1 MSKEALERALEV
13 KDAILNKRPIRALAS
28 LDKNMLLGD
37 EKHRNLLSIF
47 IRTLNWEKNDER
59 ILGEGSV
66 QVGDFGDRVATEM
79 NEDPLASFMLL
90 LR

>member
-1 MSKEALERALEV
+1 MERALEV
-13 KDAILNKRPIRALAS
+13 KEAILNKRPIRALAS

-47 IRTLNWEKNDER
+47 IRTLNWEKNDEK
-59 ILGEGSV
+59 IPCKGSV
-66 QVGDFGDRVATEM
+66 PVVDFGDRVAKEM

>member
-1 MSKEALERALEV
+1 MERALEV
-13 KDAILNKRPIRALAS
+13 KEAILNKRPIRALVS

-47 IRTLNWEKNDER
+47 LRTANWEKIDVRNP
-59 ILGEGSV
+59 GEGSANV
-66 QVGDFGDRVATEM
+66 CDFGDRVV
-79 NEDPLASFMLL
+79 NEGNKDPLASFKLL

>member
-1 MSKEALERALEV
+1 MERALEV

-37 EKHRNLLSIF
+37 EKHRNLLNIF
-47 IRTLNWEKNDER
+47 IRTLNWEKKDEK
-59 ILGEGSV
+59 IPGEGSV
-66 QVGDFGDRVATEM
+66 QVGDFDRVATKM